1 MRNQVFKKLFS
12 VLLALIMV
20 AGLLPASVLAE
31 GEGNADS
38 TPAPTEAVQPT
49 ESAEPTAPTETET
62 PEVTEVPEPTPENPA
77 ATVEPTQGEPTA
89 EPTDEGIMP
98 ANVMPVQANVELQY
112 RIVHLDCG
120 REYFTKDWIIALI
133 NEMADAGYNQLQLAF
148 GNGGF
153 RFYLNDMAIGSHSS
167 DEVKNALEA
176 GNAHYNTYGDDENG
190 PNNQEWI
197 TYNPSKNALTETEMN
212 AIIAHAQSKGIEIVP
227 MLNTPGHMH
236 AVLAAMSELGI
247 SGDLQVSGKPGCL
260 NLENKAAV
268 SFTKELVNKY
278 VKYFADN
285 GCNFFNAAM
294 DEYSSWENVFYNY
307 ANDIISIITGNNMT
321 PRMFNDALRSNN
333 TISNSNVQVCYWFY
347 GNDCYPV
354 GQITQYQLINA
365 NHDYYYVS
373 TNENW
378 NLYREGYTFVGEYN
392 EDTWINK
399 AKQFNNNTFNY
410 GRGVG
415 THVNNPVGSMFC
427 IWCNTPGKNTETQI
441 AQQIRMILRVIGAR
455 MQNSEIYSASNELV
469 EGGFKA
475 DGTINVPTNNKTVG
489 NGSGNTTADND
500 TVRVTGPNLAAL
512 TAPEHTGEIAGIE
525 AVEGRIM
532 AYDVTP
538 STADNNK
545 YTGEAEVRIKIPA
558 EWDSS
563 KVNAFI
569 VENDGT
575 VNDITGKTE
584 DGWYVFTAPHFS
596 VMGIYEKAAT
606 TEVGG
611 TIEIVAG
618 STGVITVPGDVT
630 NSVGEIADETVA
642 KKVEVKSVQQTGKPI
657 SYSATASASISAYTE
672 PKWPYTSYSES
683 NLIDG
688 NANTYYWS
696 KNPQTVGAYA
706 QVDLGVAIPFDAVRI
721 IPTNNAD
728 AKCTADVEVSADGS
742 SWTTIGNYDG
752 TKITILSNTAG
763 NVRYIKVRITEEKA
777 NWWQLAEIQWG
788 SYANGT
794 FTRMAASGSV
804 TTEGKTETQVT
815 IKGIKVDTTTI
826 EIDGKTY
833 TIKVV
838 DATLAEQVLPINLWI
853 TNTGVVP
860 TGWGTSYNSV
870 TREGFTYALD
880 TAHTSGGWETFRA
893 IYELK
898 ATEGSIHSAQGAK
911 LSELIPNTG
920 TAYGY
925 RGGNTPEEYNVD
937 IWKCSYNTP
946 EERQSTDGWTN
957 SSNKGT
963 EFEYI
968 RYWENKWEY
977 YSATTGKWIEISE
990 VGAGK
995 DDSAKN
1001 QVCVWYRQVTTVTSE
1016 VTTEIVDW
1024 GPIKYAANQCLLDF
1038 AVKYDGTAGRIPDSF
1053 PVTGKTIG
1061 FDIAPTGN
1069 ETYYGTDNGVS
1080 YRTVY
1085 GIAGVETAE
1094 YEVYMITL
1102 TPSNDKHTEYINN
1115 GSTQSSYKY
1124 KGTEK
1129 IAWAKTEADA
1139 NSAELYKM
1147 PNVKYGGEPF
1157 LESVKIYKNQG
1168 LLVTYYLRAKETPDS
1183 LTVHYAIQGSETAFY
1198 EYNIAVDRGTT
1209 FDSGIALDH
1218 SQDPY
1223 VGGPLL
1229 NGRVTNS
1236 NGETITVSSNLA
1248 TLQGLEPQYRYSKYE
1263 IVGFRK
1269 DDKNVWI
1276 YYTFTREHTYVI
1288 DFGLPLKIKFSDFG
1302 VTTDAA
1308 IDTVSLWEKE
1318 IVLENKGLYGTAKVI
1333 TESTEGKYVLY
1344 TLDKPLDKNITIPLY
1359 VKFKQR
1365 VDNDN
1370 NKPQR
1375 FTANI
1380 IPATNVYYED
1390 SFAKFY
1396 GSDGTQQ
1403 TVFNPTSAGDVA
1415 GTWYV
1420 AKDTSADNNANAKQA
1435 LETLGQADHNP
1446 YGYDPAYNNCT
1457 MFSMGSAR
1465 KVTVTSDMVTNW
1477 TDTSTWPTA
1486 QFTFKGTGFDIIS
1499 LTDNTSGAIFVDV
1512 YKGNSNSG
1520 EKEKGHV
1527 VNNYYGYTYSEENG
1541 WKINNNPN
1549 AIYQVPVIKVSGLT
1563 YGEHTVVIKVC
1574 YDKIFDVADGKKY
1587 SFWLDAVRVYD
1598 PAGNTLDNDYV
1609 KDSEVKPIYV
1619 EVRKAIIGQS
1629 NFTADT
1635 SVLANGA
1642 VFIDGKSTGAT
1653 LEEYKNFGPNHE
1665 VYLAKGQAI
1674 AFRIVADKQPTTVQ
1688 IGVKLANGSS
1698 GELTLSGSNAKFAAY
1713 GDAGESV
1720 KLTLN
1725 TATDMYYALNGITW
1739 TVENGS
1745 QKSNVIVL
1753 TNTGENSIVSI
1764 TNVKCTYASITEN
1777 TTNAVTLAISY
1788 DDALMAVDAVNNAIT
1803 PVEPEPE
1810 PEPEP
1815 EKTFEPERFEAS
1827 WSRNVMQGRK
1837 ATLTVKTSEDVE
1849 AITVDGQ
1856 TIRSYRTRTERMG
1869 FGRRAKRITYR
1880 EFTYSMVAQESADF
1894 SVTAINAEG
1903 TESEA
1908 ITARLTVKTR
1918 PNSMRDMW
1926 DWFKGWF

>member
-12 VLLALIMV
+12 VLLTLIMV

-49 ESAEPTAPTETET
+49 ESAEPTTPTETET
-62 PEVTEVPEPTPENPA
+62 PEVTEIPEPTPENPA

-89 EPTDEGIMP
+89 KPTDEGIMP

-120 REYFTKDWIIALI
+120 RKYFSKDWIIALMY
-133 NEMADAGYNQLQLAF
+133 EAKAAGYNQVQLAF
-148 GNGGF
+148 GNKGL
-153 RFYLNDMAIGSHSS
+153 RFLLDDMS
-167 DEVKNALEA
+167 V
-176 GNAHYNTYGDDENG
+176 NTYEKQAVTDAIKEGNKAY
-190 PNNQEWI
+190 
-197 TYNPSKNALTETEMN
+197 YNAGEKNELTEAEMDEIFV
-212 AIIAHAQSKGIEIVP
+212 AADKIGIEIVP
-227 MLNTPGHMH
+227 LFNTPFHME
-236 AVLAAMSELGI
+236 AVITAM
-247 SGDLQVSGKPGCL
+247 GKLNITNAYYDSNKACL
-260 NLENKAAV
+260 NLSNNYATAFVKA
-268 SFTKELVNKY
+268 LMQKY
-278 VKYFADN
+278 ITYFQGKGCKYF
-285 GCNFFNAAM
+285 NFGA
-294 DEYSSWENVFYNY
+294 DEYTGGWNSTFYNY
-307 ANDIISIITGNNMT
+307 ANEIVSMISAAGMNARI
-321 PRMFNDALRSNN
+321 FNDSFRSDSNN
-333 TISNSNVQVCYWFY
+333 GYVNNAQVCYWSSNSGY
-347 GNDCYPV
+347 ASTATVYNYAKK
-354 GQITQYQLINA
+354 IINT
-365 NHDYYYVS
+365 NQDFYYVVNKDTQQS
-373 TNENW
+373 TWSPNSYYAFSGSFDETTWVNYAK
-378 NLYREGYTFVGEYN
+378 NFSNTTYKNFAGY
-392 EDTWINK
+392 
-399 AKQFNNNTFNY
+399 NNGAESIT
-410 GRGVG
+410 
-415 THVNNPVGSMFC
+415 PVGSMFC
-427 IWCNTPGKNTETQI
+427 IWCDNPSHKDETQI
-441 AQQIRMILRVIGAR
+441 AKEIRMILRVIGAR
-455 MQNSEIYSASNELV
+455 MQNSDIYSASNELV

-512 TAPEHTGEIAGIE
+512 KCETTTVTIQGAAEGKIA
-525 AVEGRIM
+525 

-545 YTGEAEVRIKIPA
+545 YIGEAEVRIKIP
-558 EWDSS
+558 EGWDKT
-563 KVNAFI
+563 KVKAFI
-569 VENDGT
+569 VEDGT
-575 VNDITGKTE
+575 AKDIDGTATE

-611 TIEIVAG
+611 TIEITKG

-630 NSVGEIADETVA
+630 NSVGEIADKTVA
-642 KKVEVKSVQQTGKPI
+642 EKVEVKPVQQTGETI
-657 SYSATASASISAYTE
+657 SYSATASTDAGVNGNYVV
-672 PKWPYTSYSES
+672 S

-688 NANTYYWS
+688 ELNTKYYSGGSQKVGQHVQIDIGAAIQFDTVLVSTPSDSNMNGNTSDYCTNANVMVS
-696 KNPQTVGAYA
+696 
-706 QVDLGVAIPFDAVRI
+706 VDGENWTTLGQY
-721 IPTNNAD
+721 T
-728 AKCTADVEVSADGS
+728 GS
-742 SWTTIGNYDG
+742 SNNKTQTYTNSLE
-752 TKITILSNTAG
+752 K
-763 NVRYIKVRITEEKA
+763 VRYIRVQITTAKN

-788 SYANGT
+788 SYANGK

-815 IKGIKVDTTTI
+815 IKGIAGGETTI
-826 EIDGKTY
+826 KIDGKTY

-838 DATLAEQVLPINLWI
+838 DATLAQQVLPINLWI

-860 TGWGTSYNSV
+860 DGWGTSYNNV
-870 TREGFTYALD
+870 TREGFTYGLD
-880 TAHTSGGWETFRA
+880 TQHTNNGWETFRA

-898 ATEGSIHSAQGAK
+898 ATEDSIHSEQGVK
-911 LSELIPNTG
+911 LSELIPNKG
-920 TAYGY
+920 KAYGY
-925 RGGNTPEEYNVD
+925 RGSNTPEEYNVD
-937 IWKCSYNTP
+937 IWKCSYNASA
-946 EERQSTDGWTN
+946 ERQSTDGWTN

-968 RYWENKWEY
+968 RYWDNKWEY
-977 YSATTGKWIEISE
+977 CSAKTGEWTEVGE

-995 DDSAKN
+995 DDSGKN

-1038 AVKYDGTAGRIPDSF
+1038 AVKYDGTANRIPNSF

-1061 FDIAPTGN
+1061 FDIAPIDN
-1069 ETYYGTDNGVS
+1069 VTYYGTDNGAI

-1085 GIAGVETAE
+1085 GIAGVETAA

-1102 TPSNDKHTEYINN
+1102 TPSSDSHTAYINN
-1115 GSTQSSYKY
+1115 GSTQANYKY

-1139 NSAELYKM
+1139 NSTELNKM

-1157 LESVKIYKNQG
+1157 LESVKIYQYQG
-1168 LLVTYYLRAKETPDS
+1168 LLVTYYLRAKQTPDS

-1198 EYNIAVDRGTT
+1198 EYNIAVNQGTT

-1308 IDTVSLWEKE
+1308 IDTVSLWKE
-1318 IVLENKGLYGTAKVI
+1318 QIVHENKGLYGTANVI
-1333 TESTEGKYVLY
+1333 MNDTEGKYVLY
-1344 TLDKPLDKNITIPLY
+1344 TLDKPLDQNITIPLY
-1359 VKFKQR
+1359 VKFNQR
-1365 VDNDN
+1365 GDND
-1370 NKPQR
+1370 KPQL

-1380 IPATNVYYED
+1380 IPATSVYYED

-1396 GSDGTQQ
+1396 GSDGKEQ
-1403 TVFNPTSAGDVA
+1403 TGFSKTNEVPAQTPGVWYIDGQEKSA
-1415 GTWYV
+1415 T
-1420 AKDTSADNNANAKQA
+1420 QA
-1435 LETLGQADHNP
+1435 LEALGNKTNV
-1446 YGYDPAYNNCT
+1446 YGYDPAYDKCT

-1465 KVTVTSDMVTNW
+1465 KVTVTNDMATTGVV
-1477 TDTSTWPTA
+1477 WPTA

-1499 LTDNTSGAIFVDV
+1499 LTDNTSGAIYVSV
-1512 YKGNSNSG
+1512 YPGDKAEGTP
-1520 EKEKGHV
+1520 KKYV
-1527 VNNYYGYTYSEENG
+1527 VNNYYGYDYFDGKWVVKTDAG
-1541 WKINNNPN
+1541 NN
-1549 AIYQVPVIKVSGLT
+1549 ALYQIPVIKIKDLDYGT
-1563 YGEHTVVIKVC
+1563 YTVVIKVA
-1574 YDKIFDVADGKKY
+1574 YSAFQDVADKKQY

-1598 PAGNTLDNDYV
+1598 PMGTNNSDTYAPDG
-1609 KDSEVKPIYV
+1609 EAKPVFV
-1619 EVRKAIIGQS
+1619 EVRDMLLSAS
-1629 NFTADT
+1629 
-1635 SVLANGA
+1635 SVAENNTNNGV
-1642 VFIDGKSTGAT
+1642 VFIDGNGSAAIAT
-1653 LEEYKNFGPNHE
+1653 DYKNFGPNHE
-1665 VYLAKGQAI
+1665 VYLANNQAI
-1674 AFRIVADKQPTTVQ
+1674 AFRIADATKYADIQ
-1688 IGVKLANGSS
+1688 IGIKSTGNSVVKYKINNDTEATIG
-1698 GELTLSGSNAKFAAY
+1698 
-1713 GDAGESV
+1713 
-1720 KLTLN
+1720 
-1725 TATDMYYALNGITW
+1725 TATDMYYSVKDYAS
-1739 TVENGS
+1739 NGS
-1745 QKSNVIVL
+1745 VVTII
-1753 TNTGENSIVSI
+1753 NTGETVLSI
-1764 TNVKCTYASITEN
+1764 TNIKCTMGTSSAKTDTVDLVMSAEDV
-1777 TTNAVTLAISY
+1777 AVAIS
-1788 DDALMAVDAVNNAIT
+1788 MVNSAIT

-1810 PEPEP
+1810 PEPE
-1815 EKTFEPERFEAS
+1815 KTFEPDRFEAS

-1856 TIRSYRTRTERMG
+1856 TIRSYRTRTERVG

-1903 TESEA
+1903 IESEA

>member
-20 AGLLPASVLAE
+20 AGLLPASAMAGGWGAMDV
-31 GEGNADS
+31 DT
-38 TPAPTEAVQPT
+38 TPELTETEQPT

-236 AVLAAMSELGI
+236 AVLAAMSKLGI
-247 SGDLQVSGKPGCL
+247 SGNLQVSGKPGCL
-260 NLENKAAV
+260 NLENTVAV
-268 SFTKELVNKY
+268 SFTKELVSKY

-307 ANDIISIITGNNMT
+307 ANEIISIITKYNMT
-321 PRMFNDALRSNN
+321 PRMFNDALRRNN

-347 GNDCYPV
+347 GNNCYPV
-354 GQITQYQLINA
+354 DDITQYQLINA

-410 GRGVG
+410 GSGVG
-415 THVNNPVGSMFC
+415 TTVNNPVGSMFC

-455 MQNSEIYSASNELV
+455 MQNSDIYSASNELV

-512 TAPEHTGEIAGIE
+512 KCETTTVTIQGAAEGKIA
-525 AVEGRIM
+525 

-545 YTGEAEVRIKIPA
+545 YIGEAEVRIKIP
-558 EWDSS
+558 EGWDKT
-563 KVNAFI
+563 KVKAFI
-569 VENDGT
+569 VEDGT
-575 VNDITGKTE
+575 AKDIDGTATE

-611 TIEIVAG
+611 TIEITKG

-630 NSVGEIADETVA
+630 NSVGEIADKTVA
-642 KKVEVKSVQQTGKPI
+642 EKVEVKPVQQTGETI
-657 SYSATASASISAYTE
+657 SYSATASTDAGVNGNYVV
-672 PKWPYTSYSES
+672 S

-688 NANTYYWS
+688 ELNTKYYSGGSQKVGQHVQIDIGAAIQFDTVLVSTPSDSNMNGNTSDYCTNANVMVS
-696 KNPQTVGAYA
+696 
-706 QVDLGVAIPFDAVRI
+706 VDGENWTTLGQY
-721 IPTNNAD
+721 T
-728 AKCTADVEVSADGS
+728 GS
-742 SWTTIGNYDG
+742 SNNKTQTYTNSLE
-752 TKITILSNTAG
+752 K
-763 NVRYIKVRITEEKA
+763 VRYIRVQITTAKN

-788 SYANGT
+788 SYANGK

-815 IKGIKVDTTTI
+815 IKGIAGGETTI
-826 EIDGKTY
+826 KIDGKTY

-838 DATLAEQVLPINLWI
+838 DATLAQQVLPINLWI

-860 TGWGTSYNSV
+860 DGWGTSYNNV
-870 TREGFTYALD
+870 TREGFTYGLD
-880 TAHTSGGWETFRA
+880 TQHTNNGWETFRA

-898 ATEGSIHSAQGAK
+898 ATEDSIHSEQGVK
-911 LSELIPNTG
+911 LSELIPNKG
-920 TAYGY
+920 KAYGY
-925 RGGNTPEEYNVD
+925 RGSNTPEEYNVD
-937 IWKCSYNTP
+937 IWKCSYNASA
-946 EERQSTDGWTN
+946 ERQSTDGWTN

-968 RYWENKWEY
+968 RYWDNKWEY
-977 YSATTGKWIEISE
+977 CSAKTGEWTEVGE

-995 DDSAKN
+995 DDSGKN

-1038 AVKYDGTAGRIPDSF
+1038 AVKYDGTANRIPNSF

-1061 FDIAPTGN
+1061 FDIAPIDN
-1069 ETYYGTDNGVS
+1069 VTYYGTDNGAI

-1085 GIAGVETAE
+1085 GIAGVETLN
-1094 YEVYMITL
+1094 YEVYMITV
-1102 TPSNDKHTEYINN
+1102 TPTSDTHTDYVTKGTKPTELNY
-1115 GSTQSSYKY
+1115 G
-1124 KGTEK
+1124 GTEK

-1139 NSAELYKM
+1139 NSTELNKM
-1147 PNVKYGGEPF
+1147 PNVEYGGEPF
-1157 LESVKIYKNQG
+1157 LESVKIYQYQG
-1168 LLVTYYLRAKETPDS
+1168 LLVTYYLRAKQTPDS

-1209 FDSGIALDH
+1209 FDSGIALDN

-1302 VTTDAA
+1302 VTNDAD
-1308 IDTVSLWEKE
+1308 IKTVSLWEKK
-1318 IVLENKGLYGTAKVI
+1318 IVHENKGLYGTAKVI
-1333 TESTEGKYVLY
+1333 TGSTEGKYVLY

-1359 VKFKQR
+1359 VKFNQR
-1365 VDNDN
+1365 GDND
-1370 NKPQR
+1370 KPQL

-1390 SFAKFY
+1390 SFAKFNHGAGAAASAMWTPVY
-1396 GSDGTQQ
+1396 DPGTDAN
-1403 TVFNPTSAGDVA
+1403 T
-1415 GTWYV
+1415 
-1420 AKDTSADNNANAKQA
+1420 NANTTQA
-1435 LETLGQADHNP
+1435 LEALGQTDHNP
-1446 YGYDPAYNNCT
+1446 YGYDPAYQNST
-1457 MFSMGSAR
+1457 MFSMGSAQ

-1512 YKGNSNSG
+1512 YNVKTSN
-1520 EKEKGHV
+1520 KEKSV
-1527 VNNYYGYTYSEENG
+1527 FVDNYYGYTYNSETNTWDATPE
-1541 WKINNNPN
+1541 KAN
-1549 AIYQVPVIKVSGLT
+1549 ALYQIPVIALRNLP
-1563 YGEHTVVIKVC
+1563 YAEYNVVIKVA
-1574 YDKIFDVADGKKY
+1574 YSEYFDHTAEPQGSY

-1598 PAGNTLDNDYV
+1598 PAGTDLDNEYV
-1609 KDSEVKPIYV
+1609 KDKEGFPQYIKLRDAVANKDAALDGK
-1619 EVRKAIIGQS
+1619 KA
-1629 NFTADT
+1629 
-1635 SVLANGA
+1635 L
-1642 VFIDGKSTGAT
+1642 FIDGGNTADIAT
-1653 LEEYKNFGPNHE
+1653 YANIGPNNE
-1665 VYLAKGQAI
+1665 VYLANGQAI
-1674 AFRIVADKQPTTVQ
+1674 TFKLNVGNANIETIQ
-1688 IGVKLANGSS
+1688 IGAKAPMSEGTAKLNVN
-1698 GELTLSGSNAKFAAY
+1698 NA
-1713 GDAGESV
+1713 EV
-1720 KLTLN
+1720 
-1725 TATDMYYALNGITW
+1725 
-1739 TVENGS
+1739 VENGLS
-1745 QKSNVIVL
+1745 TATEMYYNIKDKMGANNTFTISNTGSGILSL
-1753 TNTGENSIVSI
+1753 TNLKITFNAKGSVSLGAMNAEEQ
-1764 TNVKCTYASITEN
+1764 TAS
-1777 TTNAVTLAISY
+1777 V
-1788 DDALMAVDAVNNAIT
+1788 MAVRALFAPA
-1803 PVEPEPE
+1803 PVEPE

-1815 EKTFEPERFEAS
+1815 EKTFEPDRFEAS

-1856 TIRSYRTRTERMG
+1856 TIRSYRTRTERVG

>member
-455 MQNSEIYSASNELV
+455 MQNSDIYSASDVLV

-475 DGTINVPTNNKTVG
+475 DGTINT
-489 NGSGNTTADND
+489 
-500 TVRVTGPNLAAL
+500 
-512 TAPEHTGEIAGIE
+512 
-525 AVEGRIM
+525 
-532 AYDVTP
+532 
-538 STADNNK
+538 
-545 YTGEAEVRIKIPA
+545 
-558 EWDSS
+558 
-563 KVNAFI
+563 
-569 VENDGT
+569 
-575 VNDITGKTE
+575 
-584 DGWYVFTAPHFS
+584 
-596 VMGIYEKAAT
+596 
-606 TEVGG
+606 
-611 TIEIVAG
+611 
-618 STGVITVPGDVT
+618 
-630 NSVGEIADETVA
+630 
-642 KKVEVKSVQQTGKPI
+642 
-657 SYSATASASISAYTE
+657 
-672 PKWPYTSYSES
+672 
-683 NLIDG
+683 
-688 NANTYYWS
+688 
-696 KNPQTVGAYA
+696 
-706 QVDLGVAIPFDAVRI
+706 
-721 IPTNNAD
+721 
-728 AKCTADVEVSADGS
+728 
-742 SWTTIGNYDG
+742 
-752 TKITILSNTAG
+752 
-763 NVRYIKVRITEEKA
+763 
-777 NWWQLAEIQWG
+777 
-788 SYANGT
+788 
-794 FTRMAASGSV
+794 SGSV
-804 TTEGKTETQVT
+804 STPPTIKDEHGYEGKIDVAIGTSTRIYLPEGIVATWTVTEGKDVVELVAVESDAQKRGEQVVEFADAAPINGNAVMVKALKAGTATVIATLEDGTAITANVEVTDNAKETITVVVGKSFEKT
-815 IKGIKVDTTTI
+815 
-826 EIDGKTY
+826 IDG
-833 TIKVV
+833 
-838 DATLAEQVLPINLWI
+838 
-853 TNTGVVP
+853 
-860 TGWGTSYNSV
+860 
-870 TREGFTYALD
+870 
-880 TAHTSGGWETFRA
+880 
-893 IYELK
+893 
-898 ATEGSIHSAQGAK
+898 
-911 LSELIPNTG
+911 
-920 TAYGY
+920 
-925 RGGNTPEEYNVD
+925 
-937 IWKCSYNTP
+937 
-946 EERQSTDGWTN
+946 
-957 SSNKGT
+957 
-963 EFEYI
+963 
-968 RYWENKWEY
+968 
-977 YSATTGKWIEISE
+977 
-990 VGAGK
+990 
-995 DDSAKN
+995 
-1001 QVCVWYRQVTTVTSE
+1001 
-1016 VTTEIVDW
+1016 
-1024 GPIKYAANQCLLDF
+1024 
-1038 AVKYDGTAGRIPDSF
+1038 KYDGTYNTDKPEIATVTAEHSQTAGVTHYEKATLGAGTFFISNNANDTNPTVTVTFEDAGNGKYYIKNSNGEYIYPNATREYGKWSYSLGKGKE
-1053 PVTGKTIG
+1053 PVTIDVNNNNIVVKREVKATTIFGTTATTTYLTLNNSG
-1061 FDIAPTGN
+1061 FGASGNRTNLYIYTQRVEQGIDQTKLTFTGHKEGTTTVTVAGVEYTIEVVPMSLENAEKLYIDFWVTNHRIYPTNLNVVTTTSNNKQNARTYHEFSAADFYDAGEEGRVLTDVIPQTGN
-1069 ETYYGTDNGVS
+1069 YESTTGTEALYWKTRYLPNAHRQTEAGWTNKSGYGTDTVTGANGGVDIERIRFYGGKWE
-1080 YRTVY
+1080 YRAVDATDWNKLSGTTADENGNQIAVY
-1085 GIAGVETAE
+1085 YLLKTTITDEVTTYITDWPDNQTDEFYGVAVDYCVKYESDGVRNPDKFGRAQNSNTQWLNCDGTNNGSAHNNGYSVLASNVTTDWKGLRTNTSGNDWYRVINNIRAVETAE
-1094 YEVYMITL
+1094 YEIYMVTV
-1102 TPSNDKHTEYINN
+1102 TPSESFSLQNQQCPENITYNEQY
-1115 GSTQSSYKY
+1115 
-1124 KGTEK
+1124 EK
-1129 IAWAKTEADA
+1129 VIWAESQDTIAASGLAQHSEAKI
-1139 NSAELYKM
+1139 
-1147 PNVKYGGEPF
+1147 GGEPNIDK
-1157 LESVKIYKNQG
+1157 LVIQQCSG
-1168 LLVTYYLRAKETPDS
+1168 MLVTYYVRAKASEDS
-1183 LTVHYAIQGSETAFY
+1183 LTVNYYVDGSQTPFHT
-1198 EYNIAVDRGTT
+1198 YNIAVPKNTT
-1209 FDSGIALDH
+1209 FSKEFALTE
-1218 SQDPY
+1218 Q
-1223 VGGPLL
+1223 GGLI
-1229 NGRVTNS
+1229 NNTVINIKGKT
-1236 NGETITVSSNLA
+1236 ETVQWDLKLMPQIGA
-1248 TLQGLEPQYRYSKYE
+1248 QYRYTQYKLVRVAKVTE
-1263 IVGFRK
+1263 EVPK
-1269 DDKNVWI
+1269 TVNL
-1276 YYTFTREHTYVI
+1276 YYTFNATKTFVV
-1288 DFGLPLKIKFSDFG
+1288 DFGLPLRIEPKDLNENLGAVEVNITKTEVGKVSSFAEVIPGENGVITYKLTEMISDKDTFG
-1302 VTTDAA
+1302 VKYTGTLVMSDNTLQRG
-1308 IDTVSLWEKE
+1308 TVE
-1318 IVLENKGLYGTAKVI
+1318 
-1333 TESTEGKYVLY
+1333 Y
-1344 TLDKPLDKNITIPLY
+1344 TVT
-1359 VKFKQR
+1359 
-1365 VDNDN
+1365 
-1370 NKPQR
+1370 
-1375 FTANI
+1375 I

-1390 SFAKFY
+1390 SFAKFNHGAGAAASAMWTPVY
-1396 GSDGTQQ
+1396 DPGTDAN
-1403 TVFNPTSAGDVA
+1403 T
-1415 GTWYV
+1415 
-1420 AKDTSADNNANAKQA
+1420 NANTTQA
-1435 LETLGQADHNP
+1435 LEALGQTDHNP
-1446 YGYDPAYNNCT
+1446 YGYDPAYQNST
-1457 MFSMGSAR
+1457 MFSMGSAQ

>member
-236 AVLAAMSELGI
+236 AVLAAMSKLGI
-247 SGDLQVSGKPGCL
+247 SGNLQVSGKPGCL
-260 NLENKAAV
+260 NLENTVAV
-268 SFTKELVNKY
+268 SFTKELVSKY

-307 ANDIISIITGNNMT
+307 ANEIISIITKYNMT
-321 PRMFNDALRSNN
+321 PRMFNDALRRNN

-347 GNDCYPV
+347 GNNCYPV
-354 GQITQYQLINA
+354 DDITQYQLINA

-410 GRGVG
+410 GSGVG
-415 THVNNPVGSMFC
+415 TTVNNPVGSMFC

-455 MQNSEIYSASNELV
+455 MQNSDIYSASNELV

-512 TAPEHTGEIAGIE
+512 KCETTTVTIQGAAEGKIA
-525 AVEGRIM
+525 

-545 YTGEAEVRIKIPA
+545 YIGEAEVRIKIP
-558 EWDSS
+558 EGWDKT
-563 KVNAFI
+563 KVKAFI
-569 VENDGT
+569 VEDGT
-575 VNDITGKTE
+575 AKDIDGTATE

-611 TIEIVAG
+611 TIEITKG

-630 NSVGEIADETVA
+630 NSVGEIADKTVA
-642 KKVEVKSVQQTGKPI
+642 EKVEVKPVQQTGETI
-657 SYSATASASISAYTE
+657 SYSATASTDAGVNGNYVV
-672 PKWPYTSYSES
+672 S

-688 NANTYYWS
+688 ELNTKYYSGGSQKVGQHVQIDIGAAIQFDTVLVSTPSDSNMNGNTSDYCTNANVMVS
-696 KNPQTVGAYA
+696 
-706 QVDLGVAIPFDAVRI
+706 VDGENWTTLGQY
-721 IPTNNAD
+721 T
-728 AKCTADVEVSADGS
+728 GS
-742 SWTTIGNYDG
+742 SNNKTQTYTNSLE
-752 TKITILSNTAG
+752 K
-763 NVRYIKVRITEEKA
+763 VRYIRVQITTAKN

-788 SYANGT
+788 SYANGK

-815 IKGIKVDTTTI
+815 IKGIAGGETTI
-826 EIDGKTY
+826 KIDGKTY

-838 DATLAEQVLPINLWI
+838 DATLAQQVLPINLWI

-860 TGWGTSYNSV
+860 DGWGTSYNNV
-870 TREGFTYALD
+870 TREGFTYGLD
-880 TAHTSGGWETFRA
+880 TQHTNNGWETFRA

-898 ATEGSIHSAQGAK
+898 ATEDSIHSEQGVK
-911 LSELIPNTG
+911 LSELIPNKG
-920 TAYGY
+920 KAYGY
-925 RGGNTPEEYNVD
+925 RGSNTPEEYNVD
-937 IWKCSYNTP
+937 IWKCSYNASA
-946 EERQSTDGWTN
+946 ERQSTDGWTN

-968 RYWENKWEY
+968 RYWDNKWEY
-977 YSATTGKWIEISE
+977 CSAKTGEWTEVGE

-995 DDSAKN
+995 DDSGKN

-1038 AVKYDGTAGRIPDSF
+1038 AVKYDGTANRIPNSF

-1061 FDIAPTGN
+1061 FDIAPIDN
-1069 ETYYGTDNGVS
+1069 VTYYGTDNGAI

-1085 GIAGVETAE
+1085 GIAGVETSN

-1102 TPSNDKHTEYINN
+1102 TPSNDNHSVYINKN
-1115 GSTQSSYKY
+1115 STLTSYNY
-1124 KGTEK
+1124 DGTEK

-1157 LESVKIYKNQG
+1157 LESVKIYQYQG
-1168 LLVTYYLRAKETPDS
+1168 LLVTYYLRAKETTDS
-1183 LTVHYAIQGSETAFY
+1183 LTVHYAIDGTNVEFHK
-1198 EYNIAVDRGTT
+1198 YNIIVKANADGTYPT
-1209 FDSGIALDH
+1209 FDENIGLNKTN
-1218 SQDPY
+1218 PK
-1223 VGGPLL
+1223 GPLD
-1229 NGRVTNS
+1229 NGTIVNS
-1236 NGETITVSSNLA
+1236 TDVTITVSSDLS
-1248 TLQGLEPQYRYSKYE
+1248 TLNNLEPQYRYSDYDVKRSWRE
-1263 IVGFRK
+1263 

-1276 YYTFTREHTYVI
+1276 YYTFKREHTYVI

-1302 VTTDAA
+1302 VTNDEA
-1308 IDTVSLWEKE
+1308 IGTVSLWEKE
-1318 IVLENKGLYGTAKVI
+1318 TVLENKGLYGTAKVI
-1333 TESTEGKYVLY
+1333 TGSTEGKYVLY

-1359 VKFKQR
+1359 VKFSQKG
-1365 VDNDN
+1365 DND
-1370 NKPQR
+1370 KPQL

-1390 SFAKFY
+1390 SFAKFTN
-1396 GSDGTQQ
+1396 GSYNGGAIAWED
-1403 TVFNPTSAGDVA
+1403 A
-1415 GTWYV
+1415 GT
-1420 AKDTSADNNANAKQA
+1420 KPQETPTQA
-1435 LETLGQADHNP
+1435 LEALGEKTNHKV
-1446 YGYDPAYNNCT
+1446 YGYDPKYDSCT
-1457 MFSMGSAR
+1457 MFSMGSAQ
-1465 KVTVTSDMVTNW
+1465 KVTVTSDMAKDGVV
-1477 TDTSTWPTA
+1477 WPTA

-1512 YKGNSNSG
+1512 VGKTKGITQ
-1520 EKEKGHV
+1520 KLV
-1527 VNNYYGYTYSEENG
+1527 VNNYYGYDYDATTGE
-1541 WKINNNPN
+1541 WKTTDKKNPN
-1549 AIYQVPVIKVSGLT
+1549 TLYQIPVMAVRDLEYDEYDVTIRVA
-1563 YGEHTVVIKVC
+1563 YGQVF
-1574 YDKIFDVADGKKY
+1574 DKTGDSKY

-1598 PAGNTLDNDYV
+1598 PMGKDNAIYNTGNEKEGYPQYIKLRNELA
-1609 KDSEVKPIYV
+1609 KDAATRTGV
-1619 EVRKAIIGQS
+1619 
-1629 NFTADT
+1629 
-1635 SVLANGA
+1635 
-1642 VFIDGKSTGAT
+1642 VFIDGAANANIA
-1653 LEEYKNFGPNHE
+1653 LYANYGPNNE

-1674 AFRIVADKQPTTVQ
+1674 TFELNVGDGVNIKTIQ
-1688 IGVKLANGSS
+1688 IAAKAPNG
-1698 GELTLSGSNAKFAAY
+1698 EAY
-1713 GDAGESV
+1713 MAVTGDVNHSKAIG
-1720 KLTLN
+1720 
-1725 TATDMYYALNGITW
+1725 TATEMYYELDESARTFTIA
-1739 TVENGS
+1739 
-1745 QKSNVIVL
+1745 
-1753 TNTGENSIVSI
+1753 NTGEGILSL
-1764 TNVKCTYASITEN
+1764 TNAKITYAEKATVELGSIDTKAEE
-1777 TTNAVTLAISY
+1777 NAVQAVR
-1788 DDALMAVDAVNNAIT
+1788 ALFASAPI
-1803 PVEPEPE
+1803 EPK

-1856 TIRSYRTRTERMG
+1856 TIRSYRTRTERVG

-1880 EFTYSMVAQESADF
+1880 EFTYSMVAQESANF

-1908 ITARLTVKTR
+1908 ITARLTVQKR
-1918 PNSMRDMW
+1918 PESIRDVW
-1926 DWFKGWF
+1926 NWFKGWF

>member
-12 VLLALIMV
+12 VLLTLIMV

-49 ESAEPTAPTETET
+49 ESAEPTTPTETET
-62 PEVTEVPEPTPENPA
+62 PEVTEIPEPTPENPA

-89 EPTDEGIMP
+89 KPTDEGIMP

-120 REYFTKDWIIALI
+120 RKYFSKDWIIALMY
-133 NEMADAGYNQLQLAF
+133 EAKAAGYNQVQLAF
-148 GNGGF
+148 GNKGL
-153 RFYLNDMAIGSHSS
+153 RFLLNDMSVTVDGTAYDAKSAIQEGNKAYYNAG
-167 DEVKNALEA
+167 EKNE
-176 GNAHYNTYGDDENG
+176 
-190 PNNQEWI
+190 
-197 TYNPSKNALTETEMN
+197 LTEAEMDEIF
-212 AIIAHAQSKGIEIVP
+212 AAADKIGIEIVP
-227 MLNTPGHMH
+227 LFNTPFHME
-236 AVLAAMSELGI
+236 AVITAMGRLGI
-247 SGDLQVSGKPGCL
+247 TKAYYGSNAACL
-260 NLENKAAV
+260 NLSNDYATAFVKA
-268 SFTKELVNKY
+268 LMQKY
-278 VKYFADN
+278 ITYFRGKGCKYF
-285 GCNFFNAAM
+285 NFGA
-294 DEYSSWENVFYNY
+294 DEYVGGWNDTFYNY
-307 ANDIISIITGNNMT
+307 ANDVAKMISEAGMT
-321 PRMFNDALRSNN
+321 ARAFNDSFRYNSN
-333 TISNSNVQVCYWFY
+333 TYISNEYLKDVCYWY
-347 GNDCYPV
+347 TGYSGNLYSGAKTIADSGYN
-354 GQITQYQLINA
+354 LINT
-365 NHDYYYVS
+365 NKDYYYVLDS
-373 TNENW
+373 SKSSEYKLSSGNYNNGNNSWENYAGGFSNTTYNNW
-378 NLYREGYTFVGEYN
+378 NTAVGNGNYTA
-392 EDTWINK
+392 TP
-399 AKQFNNNTFNY
+399 A
-410 GRGVG
+410 
-415 THVNNPVGSMFC
+415 GSMFC
-427 IWCNTPGKNTETQI
+427 IWCDEPGQGTETQI

-455 MQNSEIYSASNELV
+455 MQNSDIYSASNELV

-512 TAPEHTGEIAGIE
+512 KCETTTVTIQGAAEGKIA
-525 AVEGRIM
+525 

-545 YTGEAEVRIKIPA
+545 YIGEAEVRIKIP
-558 EWDSS
+558 EGWDKT
-563 KVNAFI
+563 KVKAFI
-569 VENDGT
+569 VEDGT
-575 VNDITGKTE
+575 AKDIDGTATE

-596 VMGIYEKAAT
+596 VMGIYEQAVTYVEKTVTVA
-606 TEVGG
+606 VGDSETV
-611 TIEIVAG
+611 TIEG
-618 STGVITVPGDVT
+618 YDYSEQ
-630 NSVGEIADETVA
+630 VGEIDTSIATV
-642 KKVEVKSVQQTGKPI
+642 KVTYEGVTVSEFTP
-657 SYSATASASISAYTE
+657 ATSISNNAKYIVKYGDKYIDENGKLTDNI
-672 PKWPYTSYSES
+672 SEAAEWTYERY
-683 NLIDG
+683 N
-688 NANTYYWS
+688 NTYGKLKNS
-696 KNPQTVGAYA
+696 KDQYLTYQSNGSFTTVQGY
-706 QVDLGVAIPFDAVRI
+706 
-721 IPTNNAD
+721 NNNSWLYVNG
-728 AKCTADVEVSADGS
+728 TTVNMHDGS
-742 SWTTIGNYDG
+742 GYNIALSLG
-752 TKITILSNTAG
+752 TKTEGSSQPSTI
-763 NVRYIKVRITEEKA
+763 I
-777 NWWQLAEIQWG
+777 
-788 SYANGT
+788 T
-794 FTRMAASGSV
+794 FTGVKEGTTSV
-804 TTEGKTETQVT
+804 VIGGTR
-815 IKGIKVDTTTI
+815 
-826 EIDGKTY
+826 Y
-833 TIKVV
+833 TVKVV
-838 DATLAEQVLPINLWI
+838 DATLAQQVLPINLWI

-860 TGWGTSYNSV
+860 DGWGTSYNKV
-870 TREGFTYALD
+870 TREGFTYGLD
-880 TAHTSGGWETFRA
+880 TEHINNGWETFRA

-898 ATEGSIHSAQGAK
+898 ATEDSIHSEQGAK

-920 TAYGY
+920 KAYGY

-937 IWKCSYNTP
+937 IWKCSYNASA
-946 EERQSTDGWTN
+946 ERQSTDGWTN

-968 RYWENKWEY
+968 RYWDNKWEY
-977 YSATTGKWIEISE
+977 CSAKTGEWTEVGE

-1024 GPIKYAANQCLLDF
+1024 GPIQYGANQCLLDF

-1061 FDIAPTGN
+1061 FDCPTNQPVPLGN
-1069 ETYYGTDNGVS
+1069 GYVVQDTDGTY

-1094 YEVYMITL
+1094 YEVYMITV
-1102 TPSNDKHTEYINN
+1102 TPTSDTHTDYVTKGTKPTELNY
-1115 GSTQSSYKY
+1115 G
-1124 KGTEK
+1124 GTEK

-1139 NSAELYKM
+1139 NSTELNKM

-1157 LESVKIYKNQG
+1157 LESVKIYQYQG
-1168 LLVTYYLRAKETPDS
+1168 LLVTYYLRAKQTPDS

-1248 TLQGLEPQYRYSKYE
+1248 TLQGLEPQYRYSKYKVE
-1263 IVGFRK
+1263 ESKLK
-1269 DDKNVWI
+1269 DTKNIWI

-1302 VTTDAA
+1302 VTDDEA

-1318 IVLENKGLYGTAKVI
+1318 IVLENKGLYGTAEVI
-1333 TESTEGKYVLY
+1333 TGSTEGKYVLY

-1359 VKFKQR
+1359 VKFNQR
-1365 VDNDN
+1365 GDND
-1370 NKPQR
+1370 KPQL

-1390 SFAKFY
+1390 SFAKFTS
-1396 GSDGTQQ
+1396 GSGAAKGATWTIVNNNGGTLDEQQ
-1403 TVFNPTSAGDVA
+1403 QKNSYTN
-1415 GTWYV
+1415 
-1420 AKDTSADNNANAKQA
+1420 QA
-1435 LETLGQADHNP
+1435 LEALGEKTNHKV
-1446 YGYDPAYNNCT
+1446 YGYDPAYDKCT

-1465 KVTVTSDMVTNW
+1465 KVTVTNDMAKDGVI
-1477 TDTSTWPTA
+1477 WPTA

-1499 LTDNTSGAIFVDV
+1499 LTNNTSGAIFVDV

-1541 WKINNNPN
+1541 WEINNNPN
-1549 AIYQVPVIKVSGLT
+1549 ALYQVPVIKVSGLT

-1619 EVRKAIIGQS
+1619 EVRKALIEKN

-1635 SVLANGA
+1635 TVLANGA
-1642 VFIDGKSTGAT
+1642 VFIDGKSTGASIDD
-1653 LEEYKNFGPNHE
+1653 YKNFGPNHE
-1665 VYLAKGQAI
+1665 VYLAKDQAI
-1674 AFRIVADKQPTTVQ
+1674 AFRIVADREPVTVQ

-1698 GELTLSGSNAKFAAY
+1698 GTLKISGNNVVKFAAY
-1713 GDAGESV
+1713 SDVDANDT
-1720 KLTLN
+1720 LTLN

-1764 TNVKCTYASITEN
+1764 TNVKCTYANAEESTAN
-1777 TTNAVTLAISY
+1777 TVALAISY
-1788 DDALMAVDAVNNAIT
+1788 DDALMAVDMVNNAIT
-1803 PVEPEPE
+1803 PIE

>member
-236 AVLAAMSELGI
+236 AVLAAMSKLGI
-247 SGDLQVSGKPGCL
+247 SGNLQVSGKPGCL
-260 NLENKAAV
+260 NLENTVAV
-268 SFTKELVNKY
+268 SFTKELVSKY

-307 ANDIISIITGNNMT
+307 ANEIISIITKYNMT
-321 PRMFNDALRSNN
+321 PRMFNDALRRNN

-347 GNDCYPV
+347 GNNCYPV
-354 GQITQYQLINA
+354 DDITQYQLINA

-410 GRGVG
+410 GSGVG
-415 THVNNPVGSMFC
+415 TTVNNPVGSMFC

-455 MQNSEIYSASNELV
+455 MQNSDIYSASNELV

-512 TAPEHTGEIAGIE
+512 KCETTTVTIQGAAEGKIA
-525 AVEGRIM
+525 

-545 YTGEAEVRIKIPA
+545 YIGEAEVRIKIP
-558 EWDSS
+558 EGWDKT
-563 KVNAFI
+563 KVKAFI
-569 VENDGT
+569 VEDGT
-575 VNDITGKTE
+575 AKDIDGTATE

-611 TIEIVAG
+611 TIEITKG
-618 STGVITVPGDVT
+618 STGVITVNGVVT
-630 NSVGEIADETVA
+630 SDKIGSPV
-642 KKVEVKSVQQTGKPI
+642 
-657 SYSATASASISAYTE
+657 
-672 PKWPYTSYSES
+672 
-683 NLIDG
+683 
-688 NANTYYWS
+688 
-696 KNPQTVGAYA
+696 
-706 QVDLGVAIPFDAVRI
+706 
-721 IPTNNAD
+721 NAD
-728 AKCTADVEVSADGS
+728 IAAVAENGI
-742 SWTTIGNYDG
+742 TT
-752 TKITILSNTAG
+752 TAG
-763 NVRYIKVRITEEKA
+763 ETTT
-777 NWWQLAEIQWG
+777 AEITSTSDLKEG
-788 SYANGT
+788 NKYLIYN
-794 FTRMAASGSV
+794 TRHNKTLTNQESTWNNYYYYYYKGLKLNGSV
-804 TTEGKTETQVT
+804 TTDNGNWWKIKSVNGGYTVDYNAGSKFLTIGNNTASVGSSSAILSLSYNETGKYWNISQNSYYLNNLGDTETAGGWRDNEAPTDAGSQWQIHEIRQTGDKTTIT
-815 IKGIKVDTTTI
+815 IKGIAVGTTTI

-860 TGWGTSYNSV
+860 TGWGTSYNNV
-870 TREGFTYALD
+870 TREGFTYGLD
-880 TAHTSGGWETFRA
+880 TLHTYNGWETFRA

-898 ATEGSIHSAQGAK
+898 ATEGSIHSEQGVK
-911 LSELIPNTG
+911 LSELIPNKG
-920 TAYGY
+920 KAYGY
-925 RGGNTPEEYNVD
+925 RGSNTPEEYNVD
-937 IWKCSYNTP
+937 IWKCSYNASA
-946 EERQSTDGWTN
+946 ERQSTDGWTN

-968 RYWENKWEY
+968 RYWDNKWEY
-977 YSATTGKWIEISE
+977 CSAKTGEWTEVGE

-995 DDSAKN
+995 DDSGKN

-1038 AVKYDGTAGRIPDSF
+1038 AVKYDGTANRIPNSF

-1061 FDIAPTGN
+1061 FDIAPIDN
-1069 ETYYGTDNGVS
+1069 VTYYGTDNGAI

-1085 GIAGVETAE
+1085 GIAGVETLN
-1094 YEVYMITL
+1094 YEVYMITV
-1102 TPSNDKHTEYINN
+1102 TPTSDTHTDYVTKGTKPTELNY
-1115 GSTQSSYKY
+1115 G
-1124 KGTEK
+1124 GTEK

-1139 NSAELYKM
+1139 NSTELNKM
-1147 PNVKYGGEPF
+1147 PNVEYGGEPF
-1157 LESVKIYKNQG
+1157 LESVKIYQYQG
-1168 LLVTYYLRAKETPDS
+1168 LLVTYYLRAKQTPDS

-1209 FDSGIALDH
+1209 FDSGIALDN

-1302 VTTDAA
+1302 VTNDAD
-1308 IDTVSLWEKE
+1308 IKTVSLWEKK
-1318 IVLENKGLYGTAKVI
+1318 IVHENKGLYGTAKVI
-1333 TESTEGKYVLY
+1333 TGSTEGKYVLY

-1359 VKFKQR
+1359 VKFNQR
-1365 VDNDN
+1365 GDND
-1370 NKPQR
+1370 KPQL

-1390 SFAKFY
+1390 SFAKFNHGAGAAASAMWTPVY
-1396 GSDGTQQ
+1396 DPGTDAN
-1403 TVFNPTSAGDVA
+1403 T
-1415 GTWYV
+1415 
-1420 AKDTSADNNANAKQA
+1420 NANTTQA
-1435 LETLGQADHNP
+1435 LEALGQTDHNP
-1446 YGYDPAYNNCT
+1446 YGYDPAYQNST
-1457 MFSMGSAR
+1457 MFSMGSAQ

-1512 YKGNSNSG
+1512 YNVKTSN
-1520 EKEKGHV
+1520 KEKSV
-1527 VNNYYGYTYSEENG
+1527 FVDNYYGYTYNSETNTWDATPE
-1541 WKINNNPN
+1541 KAN
-1549 AIYQVPVIKVSGLT
+1549 ALYQIPVIALRNLP
-1563 YGEHTVVIKVC
+1563 YAEYNVVIKVA
-1574 YDKIFDVADGKKY
+1574 YSEYFDHTAEPQGSY

-1598 PAGNTLDNDYV
+1598 PAGTDLDNEYV
-1609 KDSEVKPIYV
+1609 KDKEGFPQYIKLRDAVANKDAALDGK
-1619 EVRKAIIGQS
+1619 KA
-1629 NFTADT
+1629 
-1635 SVLANGA
+1635 L
-1642 VFIDGKSTGAT
+1642 FIDGGNTADIAT
-1653 LEEYKNFGPNHE
+1653 YANIGPNNE
-1665 VYLAKGQAI
+1665 VYLANGQAI
-1674 AFRIVADKQPTTVQ
+1674 TFKLNVGNANIETIQ
-1688 IGVKLANGSS
+1688 IGAKAPMSEGTAKLNVN
-1698 GELTLSGSNAKFAAY
+1698 NA
-1713 GDAGESV
+1713 EV
-1720 KLTLN
+1720 
-1725 TATDMYYALNGITW
+1725 
-1739 TVENGS
+1739 VENGLS
-1745 QKSNVIVL
+1745 TATEMYYNIKDKMGANNTFTISNTGSGILSL
-1753 TNTGENSIVSI
+1753 TNLKITFNAKGSVSLGAMNAEEQ
-1764 TNVKCTYASITEN
+1764 TAS
-1777 TTNAVTLAISY
+1777 V
-1788 DDALMAVDAVNNAIT
+1788 MAVRALFAPA
-1803 PVEPEPE
+1803 PVEPE

-1815 EKTFEPERFEAS
+1815 EKTFEPDRFEAS

-1856 TIRSYRTRTERMG
+1856 TIRSYRTRTERVG

>member
-860 TGWGTSYNSV
+860 TNWSNGTPA
-870 TREGFTYALD
+870 EFTYND
-880 TAHTSGGWETFRA
+880 DGGNRRS
-893 IYELK
+893 IYTLK
-898 ATEGSIHSAQGAK
+898 ASHSTVNSPNGISLSSILPK
-911 LSELIPNTG
+911 VTG
-920 TAYGY
+920 TAKSWDN
-925 RGGNTPEEYNVD
+925 NTYNVVY
-937 IWKCSYNTP
+937 WKSAYHTAEN
-946 EERQSTDGWTN
+946 RQSTDGWTN
-957 SSNKGT
+957 YSHKGT
-963 EFEYI
+963 KFEYI
-968 RYWENKWEY
+968 RFYEGSWAYSVDGITWVNIEN
-977 YSATTGKWIEISE
+977 
-990 VGAGK
+990 VGAGAT
-995 DDSAKN
+995 DTDKN
-1001 QVCVWYRQVTTVTSE
+1001 QVCIWYRQVTTVTDE

-1024 GPIKYAANQCLLDF
+1024 GPIKYGANQCLLDF
-1038 AVKYDGTAGRIPDSF
+1038 AVKYDGIEGGGMKPKSF
-1053 PVTGKTIG
+1053 PVTGKTMG
-1061 FDIAPTGN
+1061 FTCPTGQTVPLGN
-1069 ETYYGTDNGVS
+1069 GYVVRDTDGTY

-1157 LESVKIYKNQG
+1157 LESVKIYQYQG
-1168 LLVTYYLRAKETPDS
+1168 LLVTYYLRAKETTES
-1183 LTVHYAIQGSETAFY
+1183 LSVHYAIDGTNVEFHK
-1198 EYNIAVDRGTT
+1198 YNIIVKANADGTYPT
-1209 FDSGIALDH
+1209 FDENIGLNQTNKKGPLDH
-1218 SQDPY
+1218 GTI
-1223 VGGPLL
+1223 V
-1229 NGRVTNS
+1229 NS
-1236 NGETITVSSNLA
+1236 NNVTITVSSDLS
-1248 TLQGLEPQYRYSKYE
+1248 TLNNLEPQYRYSDYDVE
-1263 IVGFRK
+1263 RSERK
-1269 DDKNVWI
+1269 DPKNVWI
-1276 YYTFTREHTYVI
+1276 YYTFKREHTYVI

-1344 TLDKPLDKNITIPLY
+1344 TLDKPLDQNITIPLY
-1359 VKFKQR
+1359 VKFQQR
-1365 VDNDN
+1365 GDNDN
-1370 NKPQR
+1370 NKPQL

-1380 IPATNVYYED
+1380 IPATSVYYED

-1499 LTDNTSGAIFVDV
+1499 LTDNTSGAIFVFV
-1512 YKGNSNSG
+1512 YKGTDTSATGTRERS
-1520 EKEKGHV
+1520 HIV
-1527 VNNYYGYTYSEENG
+1527 DNYYGYTQDENG
-1541 WKINNNPN
+1541 NWVVNNNANN
-1549 AIYQVPVIKVSGLT
+1549 ALYQIPVMRIRDLE
-1563 YGEHTVVIKVC
+1563 YGEYTAVVKVFYDNAFDHT
-1574 YDKIFDVADGKKY
+1574 ATGNSY

-1598 PAGNTLDNDYV
+1598 PMGKDNAIYNTGNEKEGYPQYIKLRD
-1609 KDSEVKPIYV
+1609 E
-1619 EVRKAIIGQS
+1619 
-1629 NFTADT
+1629 
-1635 SVLANGA
+1635 LANNGT
-1642 VFIDGKSTGAT
+1642 VGVNNNLLFIDGAANAT
-1653 LEEYKNFGPNHE
+1653 IEQYKNLGPNNE
-1665 VYLAKGQAI
+1665 VYLASGQAI
-1674 AFRIVADKQPTTVQ
+1674 TFKLAGDDLSKIATVQ
-1688 IGVKLANGSS
+1688 IGAKSPNSNETNKASMVIGSTVK
-1698 GELTLSGSNAKFAAY
+1698 ELG
-1713 GDAGESV
+1713 
-1720 KLTLN
+1720 
-1725 TATDMYYALNGITW
+1725 TATEMYYDITDAAKNG
-1739 TVENGS
+1739 
-1745 QKSNVIVL
+1745 
-1753 TNTGENSIVSI
+1753 
-1764 TNVKCTYASITEN
+1764 
-1777 TTNAVTLAISY
+1777 
-1788 DDALMAVDAVNNAIT
+1788 NAIT
-1803 PVEPEPE
+1803 ITNNGNAILSLTNLKITYTEKGSVSLGAMNAEEQTASVMAVRALFAPAPVEPEPE
-1810 PEPEP
+1810 PKP

-1827 WSRNVMQGRK
+1827 WNKNVMQGKK

-1856 TIRSYRTRTERMG
+1856 TIRSYRTRTERVG

-1903 TESEA
+1903 IESEA

>member
-49 ESAEPTAPTETET
+49 ESAEPTTPTETET

-133 NEMADAGYNQLQLAF
+133 NEMAEAGYNQLQLAF

-153 RFYLNDMAIGSHSS
+153 RFYLNNMAVGSYSH
-167 DEVKNALEA
+167 EQVMGALEA
-176 GNAHYNTYGDDENG
+176 GNKHYNIYGDGENG
-190 PNNQEWI
+190 PTNSEWI
-197 TYNPSKNALTETEMN
+197 TYNPSVNALTQTEMDT
-212 AIIAHAQSKGIEIVP
+212 IIKHAQSKGIEIVP

-247 SGDLQVSGKPGCL
+247 SGNLQVSGKPGCL
-260 NLENKAAV
+260 NLENTVAV
-268 SFTKELVNKY
+268 SFTKKLVSKY

-354 GQITQYQLINA
+354 DQITQYQLINA

-378 NLYREGYTFVGEYN
+378 NLYKEGYTFVGEYN

-410 GRGVG
+410 GRGFG

-441 AQQIRMILRVIGAR
+441 AQQIRMILRVIGAC
-455 MQNSEIYSASNELV
+455 MQNSDIYSASDVHV

-475 DGTINVPTNNKTVG
+475 DGTINVPTNNKTVV
-489 NGSGNTTADND
+489 NDND

-538 STADNNK
+538 STADNT

-569 VENDGT
+569 VGNDST

-611 TIEIVAG
+611 TITIVEGKEEVLTVDGEVAKNKIG
-618 STGVITVPGDVT
+618 DPADTAVAIKTGVEYGTKPGEGTQFTLGNKITTGDGVISDGNGNYLVVSEKGEISNT
-630 NSVGEIADETVA
+630 KEIADATVFN
-642 KKVEVKSVQQTGKPI
+642 VTSSGYLTTYYTIQVKGRNQYLTINNNNKLAIQNSSSPWYYYNGYGFYQQKGRNYYYLKFNNGW
-657 SYSATASASISAYTE
+657 TASTGNG
-672 PKWPYTSYSES
+672 TSGYLYKRADSP
-683 NLIDG
+683 NL
-688 NANTYYWS
+688 
-696 KNPQTVGAYA
+696 
-706 QVDLGVAIPFDAVRI
+706 VDI
-721 IPTNNAD
+721 
-728 AKCTADVEVSADGS
+728 
-742 SWTTIGNYDG
+742 
-752 TKITILSNTAG
+752 TKIT
-763 NVRYIKVRITEEKA
+763 
-777 NWWQLAEIQWG
+777 
-788 SYANGT
+788 
-794 FTRMAASGSV
+794 F
-804 TTEGKTETQVT
+804 
-815 IKGIKVDTTTI
+815 KGIKSGTTTVTIAGVEYNI
-826 EIDGKTY
+826 EVK
-833 TIKVV
+833 
-838 DATLAEQVLPINLWI
+838 AAELENVVLPINLWI

-860 TGWGTSYNSV
+860 TNWSNGTPA
-870 TREGFTYALD
+870 EFTYND
-880 TAHTSGGWETFRA
+880 DGGNRRS
-893 IYELK
+893 IYTLK
-898 ATEGSIHSAQGAK
+898 ASHSTVNSPNGISLSSILPQV
-911 LSELIPNTG
+911 TG
-920 TAYGY
+920 TAKSWDN
-925 RGGNTPEEYNVD
+925 NTYNVTY
-937 IWKCSYNTP
+937 WKSAYHTAEN
-946 EERQSTDGWTN
+946 RQSTDGWTN
-957 SSNKGT
+957 YSHKGT
-963 EFEYI
+963 KFEYI
-968 RYWENKWEY
+968 RFYEGSWAYSVDGITWVNIEN
-977 YSATTGKWIEISE
+977 
-990 VGAGK
+990 VGAGAT
-995 DDSAKN
+995 DTDKN
-1001 QVCVWYRQVTTVTSE
+1001 QVCIWYRQVTTVTSE

-1024 GPIKYAANQCLLDF
+1024 GPIQYSADQCLLDF
-1038 AVKYDGTAGRIPDSF
+1038 AVKYDGTENRIPNSF
-1053 PVTGKTIG
+1053 PVKGKTVG
-1061 FDIAPTGN
+1061 FACPTDQSVPLGN
-1069 ETYYGTDNGVS
+1069 GYVVKDTDSTY

-1102 TPSNDKHTEYINN
+1102 TPSSDSHNVYINK
-1115 GSTQSSYKY
+1115 GSTQTSYTY
-1124 KGTEK
+1124 GGTEK
-1129 IAWAKTEADA
+1129 IAWAKTEADTEH
-1139 NSAELYKM
+1139 SVLGKISG
-1147 PNVKYGGEPF
+1147 VQYGGEPF
-1157 LESVKIYKNQG
+1157 LESVKIYQYQG
-1168 LLVTYYLRAKETPDS
+1168 LLVTYYLRAKQTFDS
-1183 LTVHYAIQGSETAFY
+1183 LTVHYAIQGSGTAFY
-1198 EYNIAVDRGTT
+1198 EYNIAVSNNT
-1209 FDSGIALDH
+1209 FFSENIGLG
-1218 SQDPY
+1218 DPK
-1223 VGGPLL
+1223 VGPLK
-1229 NGRVTNS
+1229 NGTVVNS
-1236 NGETITVSSNLA
+1236 DGRTIEVSSDLSK
-1248 TLQGLEPQYRYSKYE
+1248 LQDVDLQYRYSIYE
-1263 IVGFRK
+1263 VVGFWRESEK
-1269 DDKNVWI
+1269 SIWI
-1276 YYTFTREHTYVI
+1276 YYTFTRDHTYVI
-1288 DFGLPLKIKFSDFG
+1288 DFGLPLEIKLKDFG
-1302 VTTDAA
+1302 VTTENMGDIDSISLASMKDKEA
-1308 IDTVSLWEKE
+1308 KPVHMQEWSHGKAEVLKDTVGNWY
-1318 IVLENKGLYGTAKVI
+1318 V
-1333 TESTEGKYVLY
+1333 KYILA
-1344 TLDKPLDKNITIPLY
+1344 KPLSNNITIPLY
-1359 VKFKQR
+1359 VKFKNR
-1365 VDNDN
+1365 SDAAETLYN
-1370 NKPQR
+1370 
-1375 FTANI
+1375 ANI
-1380 IPATNVYYED
+1380 IPATSVYYED

-1396 GSDGTQQ
+1396 GSDGKEQ
-1403 TVFNPTSAGDVA
+1403 TGFSKTNEVPAQTPGVWYIDGQEKSA
-1415 GTWYV
+1415 T
-1420 AKDTSADNNANAKQA
+1420 QA
-1435 LETLGQADHNP
+1435 LEALGNKTNV
-1446 YGYDPAYNNCT
+1446 YGYDPAYDKCT

-1465 KVTVTSDMVTNW
+1465 KVTVTNDMATTGVV
-1477 TDTSTWPTA
+1477 WPTA

-1499 LTDNTSGAIFVDV
+1499 LTDNTSGAIYVSV
-1512 YKGNSNSG
+1512 YPGDKAEGTP
-1520 EKEKGHV
+1520 KKYV
-1527 VNNYYGYTYSEENG
+1527 VNNYYGYDYFDGKWVVKTDAG
-1541 WKINNNPN
+1541 NN
-1549 AIYQVPVIKVSGLT
+1549 ALYQIPVIKIKDLDYGT
-1563 YGEHTVVIKVC
+1563 YTVVIKVA
-1574 YDKIFDVADGKKY
+1574 YSAFQDVADKKQY

-1598 PAGNTLDNDYV
+1598 PMGTNNSDTYAPDG
-1609 KDSEVKPIYV
+1609 EAKPVFV
-1619 EVRKAIIGQS
+1619 EVRDMLLSAS
-1629 NFTADT
+1629 
-1635 SVLANGA
+1635 SVAENNTNNGV
-1642 VFIDGKSTGAT
+1642 VFIDGNGSAAIAT
-1653 LEEYKNFGPNHE
+1653 DYKNFGPNHE
-1665 VYLAKGQAI
+1665 VYLANNQAI
-1674 AFRIVADKQPTTVQ
+1674 AFRIADATKYADIQ
-1688 IGVKLANGSS
+1688 IGIKSTGNSVVKYKINNDTEATIG
-1698 GELTLSGSNAKFAAY
+1698 
-1713 GDAGESV
+1713 
-1720 KLTLN
+1720 
-1725 TATDMYYALNGITW
+1725 TATDMYYSVKDYAS
-1739 TVENGS
+1739 NGS
-1745 QKSNVIVL
+1745 VVTII
-1753 TNTGENSIVSI
+1753 NTGETVLSI
-1764 TNVKCTYASITEN
+1764 TNIKCTMGTSSAKTDTVDLVMSAEDV
-1777 TTNAVTLAISY
+1777 AVAIS
-1788 DDALMAVDAVNNAIT
+1788 MVNSAIT

-1810 PEPEP
+1810 PEPE
-1815 EKTFEPERFEAS
+1815 KTFEPDRFEAS

-1856 TIRSYRTRTERMG
+1856 TIRSYRTRTERVG

-1903 TESEA
+1903 IESEA